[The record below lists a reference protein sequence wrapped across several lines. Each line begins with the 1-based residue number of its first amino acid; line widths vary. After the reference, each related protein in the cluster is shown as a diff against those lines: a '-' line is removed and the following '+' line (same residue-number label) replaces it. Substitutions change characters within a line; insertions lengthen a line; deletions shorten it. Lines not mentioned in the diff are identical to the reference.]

1 MMSEANCQLLS
12 RVNLIDRQPLLHDI
26 VALSFDFVCF
36 VMENNLRSQLTLPP
50 TMTSVSVSDGDS
62 GPNDDKL
69 AGVWKV
75 LLKVYVSKLLIS

>member
-1 MMSEANCQLLS
+1 MSEANCQHLS
-12 RVNLIDRQPLLHDI
+12 RVNLSDRQPLLRDI

>member
-36 VMENNLRSQLTLPP
+36 VMENNLRSQLTLPL